1 VEGFLTLAAEIHRW
15 LVVGLDNVKLA
26 DIVKAVIKDL
36 ASEIVGKDSVTQ
48 ALGEVVKKLTSG
60 FDTLQVTVK
69 IGRDGKV
76 DVWIF
81 VETM

>member
-1 VEGFLTLAAEIHRW
+1 
-15 LVVGLDNVKLA
+15 VKLA